1 MPDPDLEIRRRR
13 GGGGGWGGHPDPYKR
28 WRWGGGSPKI
38 FLSALGASVWSKN
51 KGAGASPGSATD
63 ILL

>member
-1 MPDPDLEIRRRR
+1 MPDPDLEIRRKR
-13 GGGGGWGGHPDPYKR
+13 GGGGLGRSSRPLQKVAL
-28 WRWGGGSPKI
+28 GGGSPKI

>member
-13 GGGGGWGGHPDPYKR
+13 GGGGVGAVIQTLTKGGVG
-28 WRWGGGSPKI
+28 GGGSPKI